1 MCKCGGGVGCDG
13 GICVHSAFLPEENP
27 RDWEGFPAESVNSK
41 RGLGR
46 GPDLAP

>member
-1 MCKCGGGVGCDG
+1 MCKCDG
-13 GICVHSAFLPEENP
+13 GWAVRGHLCTQCFPP